1 MNNNNKTYKV
11 TVIIPV
17 YNTEEYLKQC
27 LDSVV
32 NQTLQDIEILCIDDG
47 STDNSSAILQEYAK
61 NDDRFVIIKTHHI
74 GIGPVR
80 NLALENA
87 KGDFIVFV
95 DSDDWAEPNLCEK
108 LYNTA
113 VNKNADAVYCS
124 NTVWENDTEMQ
135 PPPLSQIF
143 EHYKLKIKQNEIFT
157 FDDIANYNMTLC
169 LTPWAKIFNRKFL
182 SANNIRFGEY
192 SWGEDQLFNMHV
204 RLLAKMCY
212 IDDFLYN
219 YRKGRV
225 GNSGSLANSFPI
237 KQIYNDIKKLY
248 YSYNKE
254 QYLDK
259 SLLQWAQVFPIWGY
273 HKLAESERKAY
284 LKNCKSFMTKA
295 QYKMLKRR
303 LGLDTLNNILK
314 RTFSV
319 ENEYS
324 NNEKYKII
332 CLLGKRIKVKSWR

>member
-1 MNNNNKTYKV
+1 M
-11 TVIIPV
+11 

-108 LYNTA
+108 LYNPA
-113 VNKNADAVYCS
+113 VNKNVDAVYCS

-143 EHYKLKIKQNEIFT
+143 EHYKLRIKQNEIFT

-182 SANNIRFGEY
+182 LENNIRFGEY

-219 YRKGRV
+219 YRKGRA

-324 NNEKYKII
+324 ANEKYKII